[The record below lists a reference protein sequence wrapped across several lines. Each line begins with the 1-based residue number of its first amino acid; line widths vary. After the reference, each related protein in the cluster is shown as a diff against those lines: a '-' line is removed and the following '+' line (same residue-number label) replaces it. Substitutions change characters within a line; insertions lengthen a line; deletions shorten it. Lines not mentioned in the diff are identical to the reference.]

1 MSRPERA
8 VAADNEVQELVAKA
22 RKAQAIYEGF
32 SQEQVDAIV
41 RDMAKYVYDNAE
53 TLARMAVDETGI
65 GNYEDK
71 ILKKK
76 GKARV
81 IWNSLKGKKSRG
93 IIGEDAEN
101 NLVFVAKP
109 MGVVASVCPVTN
121 PIATPMCNGMFALKT
136 GNAVI
141 FAPHP
146 KAQKCTEHLT
156 TEFMKIVKKHG
167 GPDNLVQT
175 IKKGSVEKTQELMR
189 SVDVVVATGGGAM
202 VKSAYSSGKPSY
214 GVGAG
219 NVPVIIDRG
228 VDFKDAVGKIVTGA
242 AFDNGIICSH
252 EQFVLTPEERYDETV
267 KLFKD
272 TGKVW
277 FTDDEAQIEKLRK
290 LVFPGRPS
298 EQGRRRQVGARDRR
312 DGRHRRA
319 RERAHHPAAGERRR
333 HGRPAREGEAL
344 PRRRDPAVQDLPRRR
359 RESEG
364 EPARRGRG
372 PLRGVA
378 FERREQHP
386 RGRRRAA
393 DQPARRE
400 PGELADGRR
409 LVDERLRADDDAR
422 LRLVGRQLDL
432 RELGL
437 QAPDERV
444 AHRQGHHEQES
455 ADGRGNLLLAPGLL
469 AGLVRRGPLV
479 GPRAFR
485 TAANVPQS
493 RVASLHVTF
502 GLVSVAPHALNRPG
516 RSILPSP

>member
-8 VAADNEVQELVAKA
+8 VVADNEVQELVAKA
-22 RKAQAIYEGF
+22 RKAQAVYEDF

-93 IIGEDAEN
+93 IIGEDPEN

-109 MGVVASVCPVTN
+109 MGIVASVCPVTN

-175 IKKGSVEKTQELMR
+175 IKKGSVEKTQELMQ

-277 FTDDEAQIEKLRK
+277 FTERRRADREAAQAR
-290 LVFPGRPS
+290 VPRRSS
-298 EQGRRRQVGARDRR
+298 EQGCRRQVGARDRR
-312 DGRHRRA
+312 NGGHRRP
-319 RERAHHPAAGERRR
+319 RERAHHPAAGEGRR
-333 HGRPAREGEAL
+333 HGSDLLAKEKLCPVVAILSYKTFHDAVAKAKANLLVEGAGPFGRIAL
-344 PRRRDPAVQDLPRRR
+344 
-359 RESEG
+359 
-364 EPARRGRG
+364 
-372 PLRGVA
+372 
-378 FERREQHP
+378 ERREQHP
-386 RGRRRAA
+386 RSRRRAA
-393 DQPARRE
+393 GQPARRE
-400 PGELADGRR
+400 SGELADGGR

-432 RELGL
+432 REPRL
-437 QAPDERV
+437 QAPHERV

-455 ADGRGNLLLAPGLL
+455 ADRRGNFRLRPSGFRRTNAAPNG
-469 AGLVRRGPLV
+469 
-479 GPRAFR
+479 
-485 TAANVPQS
+485 AACV
-493 RVASLHVTF
+493 L
-502 GLVSVAPHALNRPG
+502 G
-516 RSILPSP
+516 I